1 MANRSVLRSV
11 FCCCLGRVTSSLIL
25 FKLQASFLPMLRPE
39 HPATPGANSHHLCK
53 MPQHAGLQGSF
64 YTRQVVSP
72 ASFQSFQSL
81 CQDMWSWLGACGCLQ
96 GVQHDM
102 LLGAPVIKIK
112 HIQSGALTLSDALDK
127 VLQTP
132 LHSRPSQPA
141 YATVTCE
148 NSTW

>member
-1 MANRSVLRSV
+1 
-11 FCCCLGRVTSSLIL
+11 
-25 FKLQASFLPMLRPE
+25 
-39 HPATPGANSHHLCK
+39 
-53 MPQHAGLQGSF
+53 
-64 YTRQVVSP
+64 
-72 ASFQSFQSL
+72 
-81 CQDMWSWLGACGCLQ
+81 MWSWLGACGCLQ

-102 LLGAPVIKIK
+102 LSGAPVIKIK

-132 LHSRPSQPA
+132 LHARPSQPA